1 MPGFEEV
8 AAYTKAF
15 NIITVT
21 LPIIPGMLAGLA
33 RARSLAN
40 FHCKRKAACLVCLEK
55 NGILPP
61 STQKWILSSPGIHHK
76 SAKMQGGMVR
86 IEELLTHLRANRD
99 CIAHQFY
106 TNVIESLFPH
116 LKAYLIAADDYA
128 PDQCDGFFLP

>member
-1 MPGFEEV
+1 MVGV
-8 AAYTKAF
+8 AGSSSW
-15 NIITVT
+15 TVSSGGDV
-21 LPIIPGMLAGLA
+21 LYRESAALA
-33 RARSLAN
+33 SN
-40 FHCKRKAACLVCLEK
+40 CKCKAACLVCLEK
-55 NGILPP
+55 NGILPA

-86 IEELLTHLRANRD
+86 IEELLTHLRANHD

-106 TNVIESLFPH
+106 ISVIESLFPH